1 MLGKKKE
8 DEIKNES
15 TILNNDV
22 NANSSQPVSNEG
34 INQDSN
40 EVELNKLKSTITE
53 LENKLKYQQAELI
66 NYRKRKDEETA
77 NMLKFANQDLILE
90 LIQIVDNFERAIKL
104 DDNNLDDGIFSKDKY
119 NVNYYAQLLM
129 QYAIEKSNVSVDDGI
144 DNYFI
149 ELAKKEGKTF
159 LEIESIESQEEV
171 LASISDKIYENMILG
186 VIDNLDD
193 SIKEAEDSFAQ
204 WKKGDEEEIWK
215 DDGSSVKKGDEDII

>member
-104 DDNNLDDGIFSKDKY
+104 DDNNLDDQLSKFLSGFKIIY
-119 NVNYYAQLLM
+119 SHFTETL
-129 QYAIEKSNVSVDDGI
+129 
-144 DNYFI
+144 
-149 ELAKKEGKTF
+149 KKFGVE
-159 LEIESIESQEEV
+159 EIETVGTMFDPNIH
-171 LASISDKIYENMILG
+171 
-186 VIDNLDD
+186 
-193 SIKEAEDSFAQ
+193 EALMTAHDET
-204 WKKGDEEEIWK
+204 KGDEIIVECLL
-215 DDGSSVKKGDEDII
+215 KGYKLKGKVIRAAKVIVNKLD